1 MPVEVECEFCG
12 DAVSRPP
19 SVIER
24 ADHHFC
30 NKACYGKW
38 QSEHKDSRIVL
49 QCDYCG
55 TEYKRYEGKLKDDQR
70 HTFCSNECRGR
81 WQVENRPQ
89 IECTYC
95 GEAIK
100 RIQYKIESANRHF
113 CSRECKWKWQQET
126 ATYDWKSTP
135 NYGPSWKERREQVLE
150 RDDRTCQRCGRSEE
164 ELGYTPRV
172 HHIRPFP
179 EFDEDEVGIAHNP
192 SNLVSLC
199 QLCHTHWEGIPL
211 RPKLI

>member
-38 QSEHKDSRIVL
+38 RSEHKDSRIVL

-70 HTFCSNECRGR
+70 HTFCVLADPYADGFPKAQR
-81 WQVENRPQ
+81 RP
-89 IECTYC
+89 
-95 GEAIK
+95 
-100 RIQYKIESANRHF
+100 
-113 CSRECKWKWQQET
+113 ET
-126 ATYDWKSTP
+126 H
-135 NYGPSWKERREQVLE
+135 L
-150 RDDRTCQRCGRSEE
+150 
-164 ELGYTPRV
+164 L
-172 HHIRPFP
+172 
-179 EFDEDEVGIAHNP
+179 
-192 SNLVSLC
+192 
-199 QLCHTHWEGIPL
+199 
-211 RPKLI
+211 